1 MVFQQNLLKKSYFI
15 AKMSGQVGQFW
26 LLESALRYRR
36 SCFQLMLWMNKQK
49 TIKKLF
55 LENFYS
61 KTNTF
66 TIKSNSRN
74 TDWIVD
80 LFPQVKSAEHMAK
93 INT

>member
-1 MVFQQNLLKKSYFI
+1 MDEQTENNKK
-15 AKMSGQVGQFW
+15 M
-26 LLESALRYRR
+26 
-36 SCFQLMLWMNKQK
+36 
-49 TIKKLF
+49 F

-80 LFPQVKSAEHMAK
+80 LFPQVKSAEQRAK
-93 INT
+93 INTLISVSDRAHFPIYLENSIKNL

>member
-1 MVFQQNLLKKSYFI
+1 MPVIMFSTNI
-15 AKMSGQVGQFW
+15 VD
-26 LLESALRYRR
+26 ERTEN
-36 SCFQLMLWMNKQK
+36 NKQ
-49 TIKKLF
+49 KLF

-61 KTNTF
+61 KTLKF

-93 INT
+93 LISVSDRAHFPIYLENSIKNL